1 LLGLLVSVALASAAV
16 AAPKD
21 EVEEA
26 KLGLFEAFPGV
37 PLPGV
42 LTLRG
47 QNFPLPGGD
56 RQSVV
61 CLGEE
66 DVALPH
72 SVVDA
77 GEIQASLPLDLPPG
91 SYRVTV
97 ASLPLSAQPTCPEDA
112 AKASANLAVLEVAL
126 GVQGEQGVPGP
137 QGETGPVGP
146 EGPPGPVG
154 ATGATGPAGAD
165 GTSCTAAQGDGSAT
179 VSCSDGTSATV
190 YDGAEGPPG
199 PEGPAGPPG
208 PTGDEAVAQ
217 LEAELERT
225 RAAACAEADFRGVSY
240 RPFTCEPRCG
250 CIAPDFLAQLE
261 SCEQTAPG
269 TFVASQSGSPSA
281 CVESPPNVCSLIFFP
296 SGEILVG
303 LDACASSSEFGCFE
317 SSDCPS
323 GEVCGG
329 ATPFVAGRC
338 HVPCESIED
347 CPQPPPH
354 CETSIP
360 CNFAVPCPSG
370 WTCSSLLGGSCQ
382 RSGCTSDADCAF
394 PALNVTLAGVGSA
407 DDPAAVDCS
416 VTGEFGIV
424 VSQPINSND
433 ALYCISQI
441 EAVTGA
447 CQ

>member
-1 LLGLLVSVALASAAV
+1 
-16 AAPKD
+16 
-21 EVEEA
+21 
-26 KLGLFEAFPGV
+26 
-37 PLPGV
+37 
-42 LTLRG
+42 
-47 QNFPLPGGD
+47 
-56 RQSVV
+56 
-61 CLGEE
+61 
-66 DVALPH
+66 
-72 SVVDA
+72 
-77 GEIQASLPLDLPPG
+77 
-91 SYRVTV
+91 
-97 ASLPLSAQPTCPEDA
+97 
-112 AKASANLAVLEVAL
+112 
-126 GVQGEQGVPGP
+126 
-137 QGETGPVGP
+137 
-146 EGPPGPVG
+146 
-154 ATGATGPAGAD
+154 
-165 GTSCTAAQGDGSAT
+165 
-179 VSCSDGTSATV
+179 V

-338 HVPCESIED
+338 HVPCESIEG